1 MLRETVLSDTPGK
14 RALRR
19 KGGVALGATLL
30 VAMLLSLAGGQAVAQ
45 QIAPG
50 EPDGRGTDTFVTIA
64 ARECDEYTDIRA
76 NLARNNIMESLQDL
90 GADTLYSSGDQIDP
104 RTEQAGQPN
113 CRPLVGWRFTFGSSY
128 QTRAVTG
135 VWGALSKVTNVDDTS
150 VVTQASVPA
159 RGYQGEVLP
168 GQRIAAATT
177 IELSS
182 DQLSRSAGNAL
193 WLQGGEPDDPVL
205 YQDPRF
211 AGRYGF
217 GALRCAID
225 DLNGDNVETVQYP
238 TNVRHVFCYAY
249 YVTPP
254 PSSGTIVI
262 RKEVRGPNAPTETFG
277 YGGNVSYN
285 AGGAFDLTAGPGKPD
300 SITFYRAETR
310 AGDRPWTAVENVPA
324 GWTLTGIECSD
335 GASTVTTDVA
345 GGRVSI
351 QLAAGDTVTCTYVN
365 RPQPVRAGLLVR
377 KVTEGGVGIFDF
389 RVRDANGGRTIGSR
403 AIRTTREGVPAGSG
417 PLTIQ
422 PGRYELS
429 EQLPV
434 SPLGIWRRVGASCND
449 SDFGAEEAVLGA
461 VQSGSG
467 TICTFTNR
475 LVMPG
480 RITLSKVTLGGTGTA
495 AFVVS
500 PIDDPTIQRRQLA
513 TTSRQGQA
521 VRARGQSLDD
531 LPFGRYVIQE
541 SAARAQDR
549 GDWSLLAVVCDG
561 RLTPF
566 AQGRAVVRLTRTDPE
581 TECRFV
587 NVRHPAPRPDPRPG
601 PGPDPV
607 DPPGPDPVPG
617 GARSD
622 LTVEKR
628 LVSTTPGAQP
638 VDTWRVTVSNDGR
651 ASAANVV
658 VGDEISRAARFL
670 SARAAD
676 GSCRVEDR
684 LVLCSLG
691 GLRAGAT
698 TTVTVQLRRT
708 DQRTWTN
715 VATVGS
721 GSPETTTGDNTA
733 TVRVEG
739 AGRSAPGACAAGGP
753 LAAAAC

>member
-1 MLRETVLSDTPGK
+1 M
-14 RALRR
+14 
-19 KGGVALGATLL
+19 GVAAIIAAIVSVSGG
-30 VAMLLSLAGGQAVAQ
+30 SAGAQ
-45 QIAPG
+45 QVGPS
-50 EPDGRGTDTFVTIA
+50 EPDGRGTDVFVTIA

-90 GADTLYSSGDQIDP
+90 GDDTLYSSGDQIDP
-104 RTEQAGQPN
+104 RTEQAGQPA

-135 VWGALSKVTNVDDTS
+135 VWGALSKVLNPDDMS
-150 VVTQASVPA
+150 IVTQGSVPA
-159 RGYQGEVLP
+159 RGYQGETIA

-177 IELSS
+177 IELSA
-182 DQLSRSAGNAL
+182 DQLSRSPGNAL
-193 WLQGGEPDDPVL
+193 WLQGGEPEDPVL

-225 DLNGDNVETVQYP
+225 DLNGDNVETVQFP
-238 TNVRHVFCYAY
+238 SGVRHVFCYAY

-262 RKEVRGPNAPTETFG
+262 RKEVRGANATSETFG
-277 YGGNVSYN
+277 YGGNISYN
-285 AGGAFDLTAGPGKPD
+285 AGGAFDLTAGPDRPD
-300 SITFYRAETR
+300 SITFFRAETR
-310 AGDRPWTAVENVPA
+310 AGDPPWTAVENVPA
-324 GWTLTGIECSD
+324 GWALTGIECSN
-335 GASTVTTDVA
+335 GASVVATDLA
-345 GGRVSI
+345 ARRVSI

-377 KVTEGGVGIFDF
+377 KITEGGVGSFDF

-429 EQLPV
+429 ERLPV
-434 SPLGIWRRVGASCND
+434 SPLGVWRRVGASCND
-449 SDFGAEEAVLGA
+449 SNFGAEEAVLGA
-461 VQSGSG
+461 VESGSG

-480 RITLSKVTLGGTGTA
+480 KITLRKETLGGTGTA

-500 PIDDPTIQRRQLA
+500 PYEDPTIQRRQLA

-541 SAARAQDR
+541 SAARTQDR
-549 GDWSLLAVVCDG
+549 GDWSLLAVVCDR
-561 RLTPF
+561 RLVPF
-566 AQGRAVVRLTRTDPE
+566 SQGRAVVRLTRTDPE
-581 TECRFV
+581 TDCRFV
-587 NVRHPAPRPDPRPG
+587 NVRHPTPRPPGPGPG

-617 GARSD
+617 GDRSD

-628 LVSTTPGAQP
+628 LVSTTPGLQP
-638 VDTWRVTVSNDGR
+638 VDTWRVTVSNEGSV
-651 ASAANVV
+651 SAANVA
-658 VGDEISRAARFL
+658 VGDQIIGAARFL
-670 SARAAD
+670 TARTAG
-676 GSCRVEDR
+676 GSCSVQARV
-684 LVLCSLG
+684 LYCSLG
-691 GLRAGAT
+691 GLRAGAD
-698 TTVTVQLRRT
+698 TTVTVRVLRT

-721 GSPETTTGDNTA
+721 GSPEAATGDNTA
-733 TVRVEG
+733 RVRVEG
-739 AGRSAPGACAAGGP
+739 ARRSNPGACAAAGP
-753 LAAAAC
+753 LATIAC